1 VAEPGPEDPDADGPS
16 ALRAWRDRAGT
27 VPPRASEWVDRRRRD
42 SMSIDL
48 ACQYVERDRDL
59 LTAILGSAI
68 ALRLFL
74 FMVPTVAMAVG
85 VTRLIAGPGGLE
97 GLLEQS
103 SVTGQLAQ
111 EISTATE
118 ASTSTL
124 VVAIVTSV
132 GLAGWAGRNL
142 VIVLAACSGTAW
154 RLDATARRATLRVSA
169 TVTVLVLA
177 LMVTAAV
184 TNRLRAEFGFAGSTT
199 SWVLGVCAFSAA
211 WFAVMWTLP
220 RGTPDPGAVLPGAM
234 LVGLSLTVLQWFMQ
248 FYLPSRLE
256 RSSAVAGGVGTAVA
270 ILGSMFLVGRVMASS
285 FVVNA
290 LIYERLGSISVP
302 LFGLPIIR
310 RLPERFP
317 AVVRWFDLPTSP
329 GAPDDRRD
337 PEGSRGSGRGT
348 GVDS

>member
-1 VAEPGPEDPDADGPS
+1 MP
-16 ALRAWRDRAGT
+16 L
-27 VPPRASEWVDRRRRD
+27 
-42 SMSIDL
+42 DL
-48 ACQYVERDRDL
+48 ACHYVERDRDL

-85 VTRLIAGPGGLE
+85 MIRLVAGPSGLD

-111 EISTATE
+111 EVTSTADT
-118 ASTSTL
+118 STSTL
-124 VVAIVTSV
+124 IVAIVTSA
-132 GLAGWAGRNL
+132 GLAAWAGRNL

-169 TVTVLVLA
+169 TVTILVLVL
-177 LMVTAAV
+177 MITASV
-184 TNRLRAEFGFAGSTT
+184 TNRLRAEFGLAGSTT
-199 SWVLGVCAFSAA
+199 SWVLGVCAFTAA

-234 LVGLSLTVLQWFMQ
+234 LVGASLTVLQWFMQ

-256 RSSAVAGGVGTAVA
+256 RSSAVAGGVGTTVA
-270 ILGSMFLVGRVMASS
+270 ILGSMFLVGRVLASS

-290 LIYERLGSISVP
+290 VVYERLGSISAP
-302 LFGLPIIR
+302 LFGLPVIR
-310 RLPERFP
+310 RLPGRFP
-317 AVVRWFDLPTSP
+317 ALVRWFDLPS
-329 GAPDDRRD
+329 
-337 PEGSRGSGRGT
+337 SGGP
-348 GVDS
+348 

>member
-1 VAEPGPEDPDADGPS
+1 MP
-16 ALRAWRDRAGT
+16 
-27 VPPRASEWVDRRRRD
+27 
-42 SMSIDL
+42 IDL
-48 ACQYVERDRDL
+48 ACHYVERDRDL

-85 VTRLIAGPGGLE
+85 MTRLVAGPGGLE

-111 EISTATE
+111 EISSSAET
-118 ASTSTL
+118 STSTL
-124 VVAIVTSV
+124 AVAIVTSA
-132 GLAGWAGRNL
+132 GLAAWAGRNL

-169 TVTVLVLA
+169 TVTVLVLV
-177 LMVTAAV
+177 LLITAAV
-184 TNRLRAEFGFAGSTT
+184 TNRLRAEYGIAGSTT
-199 SWVLGVCAFSAA
+199 SWVLGVCAFSTA

-220 RGTPDPGAVLPGAM
+220 RGTPDPGAVLPGAT

-290 LIYERLGSISVP
+290 LIYERLGSISAP
-302 LFGLPIIR
+302 LFALPIVR

-317 AVVRWFDLPTSP
+317 AIVRWFDLPTSSGP
-329 GAPDDRRD
+329 H
-337 PEGSRGSGRGT
+337 EGGVTRKGSMDG
-348 GVDS
+348 